1 MVEMAVTGPDR
12 PRSATVRLAL
22 VLMVLSTLIAVALVV
37 MFVLDYVNYAESA
50 VRAGHNVGA
59 SQTRIQDDIR
69 DQHIID
75 GVSAGSFG
83 LLALALAGT
92 ALWARRAN
100 TGRVLACVTGLAQLL
115 CCSGIMAWL
124 SLNISMLD
132 VEYDPYYDEAF
143 KVQYA
148 AQPAWVKALIPTAT
162 AALPLLGI
170 AIVVLLLLPS
180 SNRFYRKAPA
190 PVPLAPY
197 PWPAP
202 AYPPP
207 AASVYPPPAAPGY
220 PPPAA
225 PAYPP
230 AGPSY
235 GTSPPSWPAPG
246 YGAPPPPSWPAPTD
260 PPPSGYGPPP
270 SGYGSPPAEYGPPPP
285 T

>member
-1 MVEMAVTGPDR
+1 MVEMAVAGPGR
-12 PRSATVRLAL
+12 PRSGTVRFAL

-37 MFVLDYVNYAESA
+37 MFLRDYLTYAESA
-50 VRAGHNVGA
+50 VRAGHNIGA
-59 SQTRIQDDIR
+59 SQTRVQNDIR

-75 GVSAGSFG
+75 GLSAGSFS

-92 ALWARRAN
+92 AWWARRAN
-100 TGRVLACVTGLAQLL
+100 TGRVLAGLTALAQLL
-115 CCSGIMAWL
+115 CCSGITAWL

-132 VEYDPYYDEAF
+132 VEYDPYYDESF

-148 AQPAWVKALIPTAT
+148 AQPAWAKVLIPTAT
-162 AALPLLGI
+162 VALPLLGI
-170 AIVVLLLLPS
+170 AILVLLLLPS

-207 AASVYPPPAAPGY
+207 AAPGY
-220 PPPAA
+220 GTVPGYMAA
-225 PAYPP
+225 PA
-230 AGPSY
+230 
-235 GTSPPSWPAPG
+235 SWPAPG
-246 YGAPPPPSWPAPTD
+246 YPPYAPP
-260 PPPSGYGPPP
+260 GYGPPP
-270 SGYGSPPAEYGPPPP
+270 SQYGPPS